1 MQKEMIDALN
11 TQVNKELYS
20 AYLYL
25 GMVSYFEEVNL
36 KGFAAWMRMQ
46 SQEEIMHAMKIYNHV
61 LERGGKA
68 KLLAIDE
75 PPQAWKSPLEIF
87 QAAYEHEQK
96 VTKMINDLVTLAVK
110 LNDYATQ
117 NFLQWFVA
125 EQVEEESSVS
135 EVVERLKL
143 AGDKSGLLFLD
154 AELGKR
160 SAPSTAEE

>member
-1 MQKEMIDALN
+1 MIKSNQALFKY
-11 TQVNKELYS
+11 V
-20 AYLYL
+20 
-25 GMVSYFEEVNL
+25 
-36 KGFAAWMRMQ
+36 
-46 SQEEIMHAMKIYNHV
+46 I
-61 LERGGKA
+61 ERGGKV

-75 PPQAWKSPLEIF
+75 PPQSWKSPLEIF
-87 QAAYEHEQK
+87 TAAYEHEQK
-96 VTKMINDLVTLAVK
+96 VTKMINDLVTLATK

-143 AGDKSGLLFLD
+143 AGDTSGLLFLD

-160 SAPSTAEE
+160 GETTNGDN